1 MRRQRRTQA
10 LIAAAALGFAVLAG
24 GAPAPAAQADEV
36 DARGSFQFSTAPGI
50 LPTWNSRDLRL
61 SGLSPATTLT
71 NTGAG
76 TVTVVLP
83 VVARNGTAAATAG
96 GFRILNVDEQ
106 VSVIC
111 ANPVV
116 DTRALVIDCVV
127 PAKGNMQLFAITE
140 IENRSTTSTA
150 ISTMQRFEGISFR
163 VANSAMADFLNDALQ
178 TNVFSPYV
186 TLGTGTLTVTT
197 AR

>member
-1 MRRQRRTQA
+1 MRQPRNLTARLVVFA
-10 LIAAAALGFAVLAG
+10 LAFGVTIA
-24 GAPAPAAQADEV
+24 GAWAAQADDIE
-36 DARGSFQFSTAPGI
+36 ARGSFQFSTAPGI
-50 LPTWNSRDLRL
+50 LPTWNSQDLRL

-71 NTGAG
+71 NVGLG
-76 TVTVVLP
+76 TVAVTLP
-83 VVARNGTAAATAG
+83 VVARNGTATATAG

-106 VSVIC
+106 RSVIC

-127 PAKGNMQLFAITE
+127 PGRGNMQLFAITS
-140 IENRSTTSTA
+140 IDARSTSTTS
-150 ISTMQRFEGISFR
+150 STQTQRFEGVDFR
-163 VANSAMADFLNDALQ
+163 VASSAMADYLNDTLQ

-186 TLGTGTLTVTT
+186 TLGSGTLTVAS